1 MNAIVVH
8 EFGGPEVLTW
18 ERVPDPEPA
27 RGEVIVRLKAVG
39 VNPVETYQ
47 RSGSQ
52 GNDRPRPF
60 TPGADGAG
68 IVERVGEEVSEFAPG
83 DRVYVAGSQSGTY
96 AELCRCS
103 AAQVHPLPASLS
115 FEQGACLWINYGT
128 AYRALFQR
136 GEAVAGERVLVH
148 GATGGVGV
156 AAIQWARYRGL
167 TPYAT
172 YGSEAGRRML
182 AEIGVSYAFSHASE
196 RHAEAIVQATDGA
209 GVDLI
214 VEMLANAN
222 LEQDLDMLARGG
234 RVVVVGS
241 RGTIEITPR
250 KLMAREADV
259 RGLMLYG
266 ATPAEVAEI
275 HAAIGAAA
283 ESGAIA
289 PVIQASVP
297 LSRAAEAHAAVMEAP
312 SHGKIVLVP

>member
-8 EFGGPEVLTW
+8 EFGGPEVLTY
-18 ERVPDPEPA
+18 EQAPDPEPGP
-27 RGEVIVRLKAVG
+27 GEVIVRLKAVG

-47 RSGSQ
+47 RAGSQ
-52 GNDRPRPF
+52 GYDRPRPF

-68 IVERVGEEVSEFAPG
+68 VVEQVGDAVSGFARG
-83 DRVYVAGSQSGTY
+83 DRVYVAGSESGTY
-96 AELCRCS
+96 AERCRCS
-103 AAQVHPLPASLS
+103 APQVHPLPPSLS

-136 GEAVAGERVLVH
+136 GSAVAGERVLVH

-167 TPYAT
+167 TPFAT
-172 YGSEAGRRML
+172 YGSDSGEAML
-182 AEIGVSYAFSHASE
+182 RELGVRHSFSHADDG
-196 RHAEAIVQATDGA
+196 HTEAILEATEGT

-214 VEMLANAN
+214 VEMLANVN
-222 LEQDLDMLARGG
+222 LESDLSMLARGG

-266 ATPAEVAEI
+266 ATAREIAEI
-275 HAAIGAAA
+275 HAAITAAA
-283 ESGAIA
+283 DAGVIA
-289 PVIQASVP
+289 PVIQASIP
-297 LSRAAEAHAAVMEAP
+297 LEKAAEAHTAVMEAP
-312 SHGKIVLVP
+312 SHGKIILIP